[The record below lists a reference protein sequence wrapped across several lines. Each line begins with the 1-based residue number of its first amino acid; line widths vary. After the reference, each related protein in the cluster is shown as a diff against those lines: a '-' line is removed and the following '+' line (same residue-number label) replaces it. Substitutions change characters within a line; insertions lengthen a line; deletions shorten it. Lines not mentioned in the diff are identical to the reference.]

1 MQKNCIT
8 PLLWAEKSPHATFK
22 KTPIIMKSLFF
33 ACLIGSAGLVQA
45 TNTYA
50 QTTTVSLHV
59 ENQTV
64 GDVLQQIE
72 SKTEFSFFYNN
83 RHVDLNRRVSVS
95 MNETNIFKILDAVFD
110 GTDIVYQVV
119 DNRIVLSKRNETLP
133 LVQQSGKKITGTVL
147 DATGMPVI
155 GANVMV
161 KGTTNG
167 TITDMDGKFSLE
179 VDNNATLVISY
190 IGFAN
195 QEIKVGNQTS
205 LSIAMKEDVEALD
218 ELVVVGF
225 GTQKKVNLT
234 GAVSTVSSEV
244 FEDRP
249 VQNVAMM
256 LQGEMPGL
264 NITKTDGTMDA
275 APKINIRG
283 TTTIGEGSSGDPLIL
298 IDGMEGDMNMLNPQD
313 IENVSVLKDA
323 AASSIYGSRA
333 PFGVILITTK
343 KGKEGKFT
351 VNYNNSFRWNTPV
364 KRPHTVDSYRFATYF
379 NDAAINA
386 KATGKFTPERM
397 QRIKDYMDGKITTVN
412 IPDPNNPAVWADGYD
427 YANANVDWW
436 DVIFNQWTFS
446 QEHTA
451 SITGGTEKLQAY
463 ASVNFLDGGGMMKL
477 AEDTYRRYATNLRL
491 SAQLSKIVSVNYGVR
506 YSRSDY
512 DRPAR
517 MGNIG
522 ALGYQTWPVLP
533 VYDDNGY
540 FFSSPSPAL
549 GIAEGGRDKT
559 NKNIMTQQLGLVI
572 TPFNG
577 LVINGDVNYSFTS
590 DRNHW
595 DTQKTYNHNVA
606 GEPIQNADNTEVYEY
621 SNTYSYINPNLYATY
636 SHAFE
641 SGHDLKVMLGFQS
654 EQYWNNAF
662 SAMRNG
668 IMVPGMDVIDITNGT
683 DGSGKITPPSV
694 GGSRNEWAVFG
705 FFGRLN
711 YSWKD
716 RYLAEVNLRYD
727 GTSRFRKD
735 QRWKWFP
742 SFSAGWNIAR
752 EQFWEDWTDYV
763 GTLKIRG
770 SYGSLGNQNTSSWY
784 PTYLTMPVGTANGG
798 WLINGVKPN
807 TANAPGIISSTMT
820 WETIQSLDFGVDISA
835 LKNRLNVSFGWYK
848 RMTKDMI
855 GPAPE
860 LPGILGTGVP
870 KTNNT
875 DLETLGT
882 ELTIGW
888 KDQLKNGFSY
898 QVAFNLSDDRTNIT
912 NYPNETYDLGQAYYT
927 GKRLGEIWGYETIG
941 IAKTQEEMDRHLA
954 SLPNGGQ
961 NPLGSQWEAGDI
973 MYKDLNG
980 DGVINDGAN
989 TLNDHGDLKVIG
1001 NNSPRFRFGL
1011 NLAAQWKGVDISA
1024 FFQGVMKRDY
1034 WEGSYNF
1041 WGYGDW
1047 IWRSVAFEEHMD
1059 YFRNDPD
1066 HIMGENLNAYYP
1078 RPVDGTN
1085 KNHQIQ
1091 TRYLQNAAYMR
1102 LKNLSIGYTLPS
1114 NVMSKAGISKFRV
1127 FLSAE
1132 NLWTITGLSDIFD
1145 PEQLGGGTGSI
1156 GYPLSKTVS
1165 AGINVNF

>member
-1 MQKNCIT
+1 MN
-8 PLLWAEKSPHATFK
+8 KS
-22 KTPIIMKSLFF
+22 IMKRAILPASICFWLTSAAFAQEQKVTVDLKQRPLTELFSS
-33 ACLIGSAGLVQA
+33 IEK
-45 TNTYA
+45 
-50 QTTTVSLHV
+50 QTPYRFSYR
-59 ENQTV
+59 
-64 GDVLQQIE
+64 DIVLQGKGNVTISERNVPTKQVLANALHPLGLDFELQSEKNIVIFNR
-72 SKTEFSFFYNN
+72 TEARASTPSGPAKK
-83 RHVDLNRRVSVS
+83 VKG
-95 MNETNIFKILDAVFD
+95 TITDA
-110 GTDIVYQVV
+110 
-119 DNRIVLSKRNETLP
+119 
-133 LVQQSGKKITGTVL
+133 SGI
-147 DATGMPVI
+147 PII

-167 TITDMDGKFSLE
+167 TITDLDGNFSLE
-179 VDNNATLVISY
+179 VSEGDLLEISY
-190 IGFAN
+190 IGYLT
-195 QEIKVGNQTS
+195 QTQRVG
-205 LSIAMKEDVEALD
+205 KESTLAITMAEDSKQLEEV
-218 ELVVVGF
+218 VVVGF

-234 GAVSTVSSEV
+234 GAVSTVDSET

-256 LQGEMPGL
+256 LQGVMPGL

-275 APKINIRG
+275 APSINIRG
-283 TTTIGEGSSGDPLIL
+283 TTTIGEGSDGSPLIL

-313 IENVSVLKDA
+313 IESVSVLKDA

-343 KGKEGKFT
+343 KGKEGRFT
-351 VNYNNSFRWNTPV
+351 VNYNNSLRWNTPV

-397 QRIKDYMDGKITTVN
+397 QRIRDYMDGKITTVN
-412 IPDPNNPAVWADGYD
+412 IPDPNNPTVWADGYD

-436 DVIFNQWTFS
+436 DVLFNKWTFS

-451 SITGGTEKLQAY
+451 SMMGGTDKLQAY
-463 ASVNFLDGGGMMKL
+463 ASVNYLNSGGMMKL
-477 AEDTYRRYATNLRL
+477 SEDTYKRYATNLKL
-491 SAQLSKIVSVNYGVR
+491 SAQLSKMVSVNYGVR

-559 NKNIMTQQLGLVI
+559 SYNIMTQQLSVI
-572 TPFNG
+572 FNPFEG

-590 DRNHW
+590 SRNHW

-606 GEPIQNADNTEVYEY
+606 GEPIPNADNTEVREY
-621 SNTYSYINPNLYATY
+621 SNTYSYMNPNLYATY
-636 SHAFE
+636 SHAFD

-654 EQYWNNAF
+654 EQYWNNSF
-662 SAMRNG
+662 SALRNG

-683 DGSGKITPPSV
+683 DGSGKITPPTV
-694 GGSRNEWAVFG
+694 AGARNEWAVFG
-705 FFGRLN
+705 FFGRVN
-711 YSWKD
+711 YDWKD
-716 RYLAEVNLRYD
+716 RYLLEVNLRYD
-727 GTSRFRKD
+727 GTSRFRED

-742 SFSAGWNIAR
+742 SFSAGWNIAQ
-752 EQFWEDWTDYV
+752 EDFWTDWTDYV
-763 GTLKIRG
+763 NVLKLRA
-770 SYGSLGNQNTSSWY
+770 SYGTLGNQNTSSWY
-784 PTYLTMPVGTANGG
+784 PTYLTMPVGTSSGS
-798 WLINGVKPN
+798 WLINGIKPN
-807 TANAPGIISSTMT
+807 TADGPGIISSTMT
-820 WETIQSLDFGVDISA
+820 WETIKSLDFGFDISA
-835 LKNRLNVSFGWYK
+835 LQNRLNLSFGWY
-848 RMTKDMI
+848 RRQTLDMI

-860 LPGILGTGVP
+860 LPGILGTAVP

-875 DLETLGT
+875 DLETKGI

-888 KDQLKNGFSY
+888 KDQLANGFAY
-898 QVAFNLSDDRTNIT
+898 QVAFNLSDDRTKIT
-912 NYPNETYDLGQAYYT
+912 NYPNDTYDLAKYYT
-927 GKRLGEIWGYETIG
+927 GQTIGDIWGYETIG
-941 IAKTQEEMDRHLA
+941 IAKTQEEMDNHLA

-961 NPLGSQWEAGDI
+961 NSLGSQWEAGDI

-980 DGVINDGAN
+980 DGTINNGAN

-1001 NNSPRFRFGL
+1001 NNTPRFRFGL
-1011 NLAAQWKGVDISA
+1011 SLGAQWKGFDLYA
-1024 FFQGVMKRDY
+1024 FFQGTMKRDY

-1066 HIMGENLNAYYP
+1066 HLLGENLDAYYP
-1078 RPVDGTN
+1078 RPVDGTD
-1085 KNHQIQ
+1085 KNHQTQ
-1091 TRYLQNAAYMR
+1091 SRYLQNAAYIR
-1102 LKNLSIGYTLPS
+1102 LKNLSVGYTLPTHLMER
-1114 NVMSKAGISKFRV
+1114 VGISKFRV
-1127 FLSAE
+1127 FLSGE
-1132 NLWTITGLSDIFD
+1132 NLWTGTGLSSIFD

-1156 GYPLSKTVS
+1156 GYPLSRTIS

>member
-1 MQKNCIT
+1 MDKCMIKRAILPVSICFWLTGAAWAQEQKVSVDLKQRPLTELFSTIEKQT
-8 PLLWAEKSPHATFK
+8 PYRFSYRD
-22 KTPIIMKSLFF
+22 
-33 ACLIGSAGLVQA
+33 V
-45 TNTYA
+45 
-50 QTTTVSLHV
+50 
-59 ENQTV
+59 
-64 GDVLQQIE
+64 VLQGKGNVTISEQNISTRE
-72 SKTEFSFFYNN
+72 VLANALHPLGLDFELQSEKNIVIFNRTEAKTS
-83 RHVDLNRRVSVS
+83 R
-95 MNETNIFKILDAVFD
+95 
-110 GTDIVYQVV
+110 
-119 DNRIVLSKRNETLP
+119 P
-133 LVQQSGKKITGTVL
+133 SGRSKKIKGTITDSSGV
-147 DATGMPVI
+147 PII

-167 TITDMDGKFSLE
+167 TITDLDGNFSLDVSE
-179 VDNNATLVISY
+179 GDILEISY
-190 IGFAN
+190 IGYLT
-195 QEIKVGNQTS
+195 QTQR
-205 LSIAMKEDVEALD
+205 IGKESTLAITMEEDSKQLEEV
-218 ELVVVGF
+218 VVVGF

-234 GAVSTVSSEV
+234 GAVSTVDSET

-256 LQGEMPGL
+256 LQGVMPGL

-275 APKINIRG
+275 APTINIRG
-283 TTTIGEGSSGDPLIL
+283 TTTIGEGSSGSPLIL

-313 IENVSVLKDA
+313 IESVSVLKDA

-343 KGKEGKFT
+343 KGKEGRFT
-351 VNYNNSFRWNTPV
+351 VNYNNSLRWNTPV

-397 QRIKDYMDGKITTVN
+397 QRIRDYMDGKITTVN
-412 IPDPNNPAVWADGYD
+412 IPDPNNPSVWADGYD

-436 DVIFNQWTFS
+436 DVLFNKWTFS

-451 SITGGTEKLQAY
+451 SMMGGTDKLQAY
-463 ASVNFLDGGGMMKL
+463 ASVNFLDAGGMMKL
-477 AEDTYRRYATNLRL
+477 SEDTYRRYATNLKL
-491 SAQLSKIVSVNYGVR
+491 SAQLSKVVSVNYGVR

-512 DRPAR
+512 DRPSR
-517 MGNIG
+517 MENIG

-533 VYDDNGY
+533 VYDDKGY

-559 NKNIMTQQLGLVI
+559 NFNIMTQQLALVI
-572 TPFNG
+572 NPFEG

-590 DRNHW
+590 QHNHW

-606 GEPIQNADNTEVYEY
+606 GDPIPNADNTEVREY
-621 SNTYSYINPNLYATY
+621 SNTYSYMNPNLYATY

-641 SGHDLKVMLGFQS
+641 SGHNLKVMLGFQS
-654 EQYWNNAF
+654 EQYWNNSFEAR
-662 SAMRNG
+662 RNG

-683 DGSGKITPPSV
+683 DGSGKITPPTVS
-694 GGSRNEWAVFG
+694 GARNEWAVFG

-711 YSWKD
+711 YNWKD

-727 GTSRFRKD
+727 GTSRFRQD

-742 SFSAGWNIAR
+742 SFSAGWNIAQ
-752 EQFWEDWTDYV
+752 EDFWADWTDYV
-763 GTLKIRG
+763 NVLKLRASFGT
-770 SYGSLGNQNTSSWY
+770 LGNQNTSSWY

-798 WLINGVKPN
+798 WLVNGVKPN
-807 TANAPGIISSTMT
+807 TADGPGIISSTMT
-820 WETIQSLDFGVDISA
+820 WETIKTLDFGFDVSA
-835 LKNRLNVSFGWYK
+835 LQNRLNLSFGWY
-848 RMTKDMI
+848 RRQTLDMI

-860 LPGILGTGVP
+860 LPGILGTAVP

-875 DLETLGT
+875 DLETKGI
-882 ELTIGW
+882 ELTVGW
-888 KDQLKNGFSY
+888 KDQLPNGFAY
-898 QVAFNLSDDRTNIT
+898 QVAFNLSDDRTKIT
-912 NYPNETYDLGQAYYT
+912 NYPNDTYDLNKYYT
-927 GKRLGEIWGYETIG
+927 GQTIGEIWGYETIG
-941 IAKTQEEMDRHLA
+941 IAKTQEEMDNHLA

-989 TLNDHGDLKVIG
+989 TKDDHGDKKIIG
-1001 NNSPRFRFGL
+1001 NNTPRFRFGL
-1011 NLAAQWKGVDISA
+1011 SLAAQWKGFDVSA
-1024 FFQGVMKRDY
+1024 FFQGTMKRDY

-1047 IWRSVAFEEHMD
+1047 IWRSVAFEQHMD

-1066 HIMGENLNAYYP
+1066 HLMGENLDAYYP
-1078 RPVDGTN
+1078 RPVDGTA
-1085 KNHQIQ
+1085 KNHQTQ
-1091 TRYLQNAAYMR
+1091 TRYLQNAAYIR
-1102 LKNLSIGYTLPS
+1102 LKNLSVGYTLPTS
-1114 NVMSKAGISKFRV
+1114 LSERVGISKFRV
-1127 FLSAE
+1127 FLSGE
-1132 NLWTITGLSDIFD
+1132 NLWTGTGLSSIFD

-1156 GYPLSKTVS
+1156 GYPLSKTIS

>member
-1 MQKNCIT
+1 MN
-8 PLLWAEKSPHATFK
+8 KS
-22 KTPIIMKSLFF
+22 IMKRAILPASICFWLTSAAFAQEQKVTVDLKQRPLTELFSS
-33 ACLIGSAGLVQA
+33 IEK
-45 TNTYA
+45 
-50 QTTTVSLHV
+50 QTPYRFSYR
-59 ENQTV
+59 
-64 GDVLQQIE
+64 DIVLQGKGNVTISEQNVPTKQVLANALHPLGLDFELQSEKNIVIFNR
-72 SKTEFSFFYNN
+72 TEARAST
-83 RHVDLNRRVSVS
+83 LSGPAKRVKG
-95 MNETNIFKILDAVFD
+95 TITDA
-110 GTDIVYQVV
+110 
-119 DNRIVLSKRNETLP
+119 
-133 LVQQSGKKITGTVL
+133 SGI
-147 DATGMPVI
+147 PII

-167 TITDMDGKFSLE
+167 TITDLDGNFSLE
-179 VDNNATLVISY
+179 VSEGDLLEISY
-190 IGFAN
+190 IGYLT
-195 QEIKVGNQTS
+195 QTQRVG
-205 LSIAMKEDVEALD
+205 KESTLAITMAEDSKQLEEV
-218 ELVVVGF
+218 VVVGF

-234 GAVSTVSSEV
+234 GAVSMVDSET

-256 LQGEMPGL
+256 LQGVMPGL

-275 APKINIRG
+275 APTINIRG
-283 TTTIGEGSSGDPLIL
+283 TTTIGEGSDGSPLIL

-313 IENVSVLKDA
+313 IESVSVLKDA

-343 KGKEGKFT
+343 KGKEGRFT
-351 VNYNNSFRWNTPV
+351 VNYNNSLRWNTPV

-397 QRIKDYMDGKITTVN
+397 QRIRDYMDGKITTVN
-412 IPDPNNPAVWADGYD
+412 IPDPNNPTVWADGYD

-436 DVIFNQWTFS
+436 DVLFNKWTFS

-451 SITGGTEKLQAY
+451 SMMGGTDKIQAY
-463 ASVNFLDGGGMMKL
+463 ASINFLDAGGMMKL
-477 AEDTYRRYATNLRL
+477 SEDTYKRYATNLKL
-491 SAQLSKIVSVNYGVR
+491 SAQLSKMISVNYGVR

-559 NKNIMTQQLGLVI
+559 SYNIMTQQLSVI
-572 TPFNG
+572 VNPFEG
-577 LVINGDVNYSFTS
+577 LVINGDINYSFTS
-590 DRNHW
+590 QHNHW

-606 GEPIQNADNTEVYEY
+606 GDPIPNADNTEVREY
-621 SNTYSYINPNLYATY
+621 SKTYSYMNPNLYATY
-636 SHAFE
+636 SHEFE
-641 SGHDLKVMLGFQS
+641 NGHDFKVMLGFQS
-654 EQYWNNAF
+654 EQYWDNAF
-662 SAMRNG
+662 SALRNG

-683 DGSGKITPPSV
+683 DGSGKITSPTVS
-694 GGSRNEWAVFG
+694 GARNKWAVFG

-711 YSWKD
+711 YNWKG
-716 RYLAEVNLRYD
+716 RYLLEVNLRYD
-727 GTSRFRKD
+727 GTSRFRED

-742 SFSAGWNIAR
+742 SFSAGWNIAQ
-752 EQFWEDWTDYV
+752 EDFWSDWTDYV
-763 GTLKIRG
+763 NVLKLRA
-770 SYGSLGNQNTSSWY
+770 SYGTLGNQNTSSWY
-784 PTYLTMPVGTANGG
+784 PTYLTMPVGTASGG

-807 TANAPGIISSTMT
+807 TADGPGIISSTMT
-820 WETIQSLDFGVDISA
+820 WETIKSLDFGFDISA
-835 LKNRLNVSFGWYK
+835 LQNRLNVNFGWY
-848 RMTKDMI
+848 RRQTLDMI

-860 LPGILGTGVP
+860 LPGILGTAVP

-875 DLETLGT
+875 DLETKGI

-888 KDQLKNGFSY
+888 KDQLPNGLAY
-898 QVAFNLSDDRTNIT
+898 QVAFNLSDDRTKIT
-912 NYPNETYDLGQAYYT
+912 NYPNDTYDLNKYYT
-927 GKRLGEIWGYETIG
+927 GQTIGEIWGYETIG
-941 IAKTQEEMDRHLA
+941 IAKTQEEMDNHLA

-961 NPLGSQWEAGDI
+961 NSLGSQWEAGDI

-980 DGVINDGAN
+980 DGTINNGAY
-989 TLNDHGDLKVIG
+989 TKDDHGDLKVIG
-1001 NNSPRFRFGL
+1001 NNTPRFRFGL
-1011 NLAAQWKGVDISA
+1011 SLGAQWKNFDIYA
-1024 FFQGVMKRDY
+1024 FYQGTMKRDY

-1066 HIMGENLNAYYP
+1066 HLLGENLDAYYP
-1078 RPVDGTN
+1078 RPVDGTD
-1085 KNHQIQ
+1085 KNHQTQ
-1091 TRYLQNAAYMR
+1091 TRYLQNAAYIR
-1102 LKNLSIGYTLPS
+1102 LKNLSVGYTLPS
-1114 NVMSKAGISKFRV
+1114 HIMSRIGISKFRV
-1127 FLSAE
+1127 FLSGE
-1132 NLWTITGLSDIFD
+1132 NLWTGTQLSSIFD

-1156 GYPLSKTVS
+1156 GYPLSKTIS
-1165 AGINVNF
+1165 AGVNVNF

>member
-1 MQKNCIT
+1 MKRAILPASICFWLTSAAFAQEQKVTVDLKQRPLTELFSSIEKQT
-8 PLLWAEKSPHATFK
+8 PYRFSYRD
-22 KTPIIMKSLFF
+22 I
-33 ACLIGSAGLVQA
+33 
-45 TNTYA
+45 
-50 QTTTVSLHV
+50 
-59 ENQTV
+59 
-64 GDVLQQIE
+64 VLQGKGNVTISEQNVPTKQVLANALHPLGLDFELQSEKNIVIFNR
-72 SKTEFSFFYNN
+72 TEARAST
-83 RHVDLNRRVSVS
+83 LSGPAKRVKG
-95 MNETNIFKILDAVFD
+95 TITDA
-110 GTDIVYQVV
+110 
-119 DNRIVLSKRNETLP
+119 
-133 LVQQSGKKITGTVL
+133 SGI
-147 DATGMPVI
+147 PII

-167 TITDMDGKFSLE
+167 TITDLDGNFSLE
-179 VDNNATLVISY
+179 VSEGDLLEISY
-190 IGFAN
+190 IGYLT
-195 QEIKVGNQTS
+195 QTQRVG
-205 LSIAMKEDVEALD
+205 KESTLAITMAEDSKQLEEV
-218 ELVVVGF
+218 VVVGF

-234 GAVSTVSSEV
+234 GAVSMVDSET

-256 LQGEMPGL
+256 LQGVMPGL

-275 APKINIRG
+275 APTINIRG
-283 TTTIGEGSSGDPLIL
+283 TTTIGEGSDGSPLIL

-313 IENVSVLKDA
+313 IESVSVLKDA

-343 KGKEGKFT
+343 KGKEGRFT
-351 VNYNNSFRWNTPV
+351 VNYNNSLRWNTPV

-397 QRIKDYMDGKITTVN
+397 QRIRDYMDGKITTVN
-412 IPDPNNPAVWADGYD
+412 IPDPNNPTVWADGYD

-436 DVIFNQWTFS
+436 DVLFNKWTFS

-451 SITGGTEKLQAY
+451 SMMGGTDKIQAY
-463 ASVNFLDGGGMMKL
+463 ASINFLDAGGMMKL
-477 AEDTYRRYATNLRL
+477 SEDTYKRYATNLKL
-491 SAQLSKIVSVNYGVR
+491 SAQLSKMISVNYGVR

-559 NKNIMTQQLGLVI
+559 SYNIMTQQLSVI
-572 TPFNG
+572 VNPFEG
-577 LVINGDVNYSFTS
+577 LVINGDINYSFTS
-590 DRNHW
+590 QHNHW

-606 GEPIQNADNTEVYEY
+606 GDPIPNADNTEVREY
-621 SNTYSYINPNLYATY
+621 SKTYSYMNPNLYATY
-636 SHAFE
+636 SHEFE
-641 SGHDLKVMLGFQS
+641 NGHDFKVMLGFQS
-654 EQYWNNAF
+654 EQYWDNAF
-662 SAMRNG
+662 SALRNG

-683 DGSGKITPPSV
+683 DGSGKITSPTVS
-694 GGSRNEWAVFG
+694 GARNKWAVFG

-711 YSWKD
+711 YNWKG
-716 RYLAEVNLRYD
+716 RYLLEVNLRYD
-727 GTSRFRKD
+727 GTSRFRED

-742 SFSAGWNIAR
+742 SFSAGWNIAQ
-752 EQFWEDWTDYV
+752 EDFWSDWTDYV
-763 GTLKIRG
+763 NVLKLRA
-770 SYGSLGNQNTSSWY
+770 SYGTLGNQNTSSWY
-784 PTYLTMPVGTANGG
+784 PTYLTMPVGTASGG

-807 TANAPGIISSTMT
+807 TADGPGIISSTMT
-820 WETIQSLDFGVDISA
+820 WETIKSLDFGFDISA
-835 LKNRLNVSFGWYK
+835 LQNRLNVNFGWY
-848 RMTKDMI
+848 RRQTLDMI

-860 LPGILGTGVP
+860 LPGILGTAVP

-875 DLETLGT
+875 DLETKGI

-888 KDQLKNGFSY
+888 KDQLPNGLAY
-898 QVAFNLSDDRTNIT
+898 QVAFNLSDDRTKIT
-912 NYPNETYDLGQAYYT
+912 NYPNDTYDLNKYYT
-927 GKRLGEIWGYETIG
+927 GQTIGEIWGYETIG
-941 IAKTQEEMDRHLA
+941 IAKTQEEMDNHLA

-961 NPLGSQWEAGDI
+961 NSLGSQWEAGDI

-980 DGVINDGAN
+980 DGTINNGAY
-989 TLNDHGDLKVIG
+989 TKDDHGDLKVIG
-1001 NNSPRFRFGL
+1001 NNTPRFRFGL
-1011 NLAAQWKGVDISA
+1011 SLGAQWKNFDIYA
-1024 FFQGVMKRDY
+1024 FYQGTMKRDY

-1066 HIMGENLNAYYP
+1066 HLLGENLDAYYP
-1078 RPVDGTN
+1078 RPVDGTD
-1085 KNHQIQ
+1085 KNHQTQ
-1091 TRYLQNAAYMR
+1091 TRYLQNAAYIR
-1102 LKNLSIGYTLPS
+1102 LKNLSVGYTLPS
-1114 NVMSKAGISKFRV
+1114 HIMSRIGISKFRV
-1127 FLSAE
+1127 FLSGE
-1132 NLWTITGLSDIFD
+1132 NLWTGTQLSSIFD

-1156 GYPLSKTVS
+1156 GYPLSKTIS
-1165 AGINVNF
+1165 AGVNVNF